1 MVRQWDEEDW
11 EMQGREQGR
20 EEFAS
25 ELLTDI
31 EKLILD
37 GADPKEIVQT
47 LLARLR
53 NSV

>member
-1 MVRQWDEEDW
+1 MARQWDEEDW
-11 EMQGREQGR
+11 EKQGR

-53 NSV
+53 KEAT